1 MNVENSN
8 TISEDINS
16 TSTSNEYLN
25 KKIFSSNDLVELLQ
39 PKQQP
44 KDKDNSGAL
53 LFFVC
58 WLFVVFALVGYFLV
72 LYSSCNT
79 KIFECN
85 KYFIILQCNSIFKKI
100 FKYKYF

>member
-53 LFFVC
+53 LFLFAGYSWFLL
-58 WLFVVFALVGYFLV
+58 WLGTSSFCTPVVIL
-72 LYSSCNT
+72 
-79 KIFECN
+79 
-85 KYFIILQCNSIFKKI
+85 KYLNVTSIS
-100 FKYKYF
+100 